1 MSRYSSGRGSSQQF
15 VVGCVS
21 LAENLTQEGFNL
33 TQDGPNLS
41 LNQDGLNSPQ
51 SLWEVIDKVDE
62 EANIERMGWDFHLGD
77 SSPAVQN
84 GSVLRLSNWR
94 LMRDLNR

>member
-21 LAENLTQEGFNL
+21 LAENLSQEG
-33 TQDGPNLS
+33 LS
-41 LNQDGLNSPQ
+41 LADDGLNLPQDGLNSPQ

-94 LMRDLNR
+94 HMRDLNR

>member
-21 LAENLTQEGFNL
+21 LAENLSQEG
-33 TQDGPNLS
+33 LS
-41 LNQDGLNSPQ
+41 LVDDGLNLPQDGLNSPQ